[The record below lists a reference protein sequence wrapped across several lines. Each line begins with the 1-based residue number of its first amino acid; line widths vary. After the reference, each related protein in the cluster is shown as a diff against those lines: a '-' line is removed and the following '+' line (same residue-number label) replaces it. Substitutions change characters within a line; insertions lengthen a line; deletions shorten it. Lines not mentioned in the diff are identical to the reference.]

1 MTPDRGAGAPD
12 RRLLTAG
19 LIGLVTA
26 AAFEGM
32 AVPTVLPA
40 MVRELGGL
48 DLYGW
53 AFSAFWLTNIIGITL
68 AGSDADR
75 QGPARSLIVGTI
87 LFAAGMV
94 VSGLADG
101 MPAVIA
107 GRAIQGFGSG
117 AVGSVVYAAIARAY
131 APSARP
137 RMIAL
142 VSSAWV
148 VPGLIGPA
156 LAGYVADAVSW
167 RWVFLGI
174 VIPVLVMGAAVYP
187 QLASLGRVERSTQP
201 ARRDSRRA
209 LDAGQLA
216 AGSTLILTAF
226 SIGQPIVAVVLL
238 IVGGVL
244 AITALRHLLP
254 TGSLRLA
261 PGRPSVV
268 VAVFAVA
275 FAFFGTEAYVPLTV
289 VEVRGGSVTLG
300 GLALSASAVTWTT
313 GAWLQARAAADSI
326 RRTVVVVG
334 AAVIGVGIGITSLV
348 LLPGA
353 PLLVAAVGWGV
364 AGLGMGLAYSMLA
377 LLMLESAPPGEEGI
391 SSAALQLMF
400 TLGTAFG
407 AGVGGAIVALAD
419 AGTLELTG
427 ALGIVNALMLAVA
440 VAAVLVATRVPPRP
454 APSVQAV
461 DSARAA
467 VPLEH
472 P

>member
-1 MTPDRGAGAPD
+1 MTGGAWAPE
-12 RRLLTAG
+12 RRVLTAG

-40 MVRELGGL
+40 MVKDLGGL

-68 AGSDADR
+68 AGTDADR
-75 QGPARSLIVGTI
+75 RGPGRSLAIGVM

-94 VSGLADG
+94 VSGVAGSMLQ
-101 MPAVIA
+101 VIV

-117 AVGSVVYAAIARAY
+117 AIGSVVYAAIARAY
-131 APSARP
+131 PASATP

-142 VSSAWV
+142 TSSAWV

-156 LAGYVADAVSW
+156 LAGMASDALGW

-174 VIPVLVMGAAVYP
+174 VPPVLVMGGLVYP
-187 QLASLGRVERSTQP
+187 QLARLGAAVRVSEPVRSD
-201 ARRDSRRA
+201 ARRAADAVRLA
-209 LDAGQLA
+209 L
-216 AGSTLILTAF
+216 GSTLVLAALTTRSLLPA
-226 SIGQPIVAVVLL
+226 VALL
-238 IVGGVL
+238 GVGAWLALGGV
-244 AITALRHLLP
+244 RHLLP
-254 TGSLRLA
+254 PGSLRLA

-268 VAVFAVA
+268 IVIFTIA
-275 FAFFGTEAYVPLTV
+275 FAFFGTEAFVPLTV

-300 GLALSASAVTWTT
+300 GIALSAAAVTWAA
-313 GAWLQARAAADSI
+313 GSWLQDRAAVAGM
-326 RRTVVVVG
+326 RRTLVTIG
-334 AAVIGVGIGITSLV
+334 AAMIGAGIGITALV

-353 PLLVAAVGWGV
+353 PVLTAAIGWGI

-377 LLMLESAPPGEEGI
+377 LLMLETSVPGEEGF

-407 AGVGGAIVALAD
+407 AGVGGAVVALAD
-419 AGTLELTG
+419 EGRLELAP
-427 ALGIVNALMLAVA
+427 ALGLVDVTMLVIAAVA
-440 VAAVLVATRVPPRP
+440 VLVSLRVPRDGE
-454 APSVQAV
+454 AV
-461 DSARAA
+461 RRESPIQHGA
-467 VPLEH
+467 PLEH